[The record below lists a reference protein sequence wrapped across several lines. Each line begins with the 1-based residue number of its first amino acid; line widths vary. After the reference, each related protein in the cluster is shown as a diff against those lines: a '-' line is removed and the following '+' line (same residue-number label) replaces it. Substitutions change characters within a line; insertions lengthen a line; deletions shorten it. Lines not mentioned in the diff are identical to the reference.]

1 MVPSQAAGSQ
11 PDFFPLPRPPGPQ
24 GFLLRSVA
32 RLPRPC
38 LFSTT
43 RESVSLCPLPAS
55 GFPYRVGFS
64 VTSLA
69 ASHDRAGGSPWVR
82 RTASPDAVRLHIGS
96 VHRISGLALSCL
108 LDLLPN
114 AIEPVRCSLRTWVLP
129 HTSSGPAISD
139 SALVLL
145 VWLFRPVTASV
156 LLPATPEG
164 QRMRH
169 ARRTLNPPAMLAVG
183 NGFTSY

>member
-1 MVPSQAAGSQ
+1 M
-11 PDFFPLPRPPGPQ
+11 
-24 GFLLRSVA
+24 
-32 RLPRPC
+32 
-38 LFSTT
+38 
-43 RESVSLCPLPAS
+43 
-55 GFPYRVGFS
+55 
-64 VTSLA
+64 SLA
-69 ASHDRAGGSPWVR
+69 ASHDRVGGSPWVR

-96 VHRISGLALSCL
+96 VHRILGLAHSSL

-129 HTSSGPAISD
+129 HTSSGPAISG

-145 VWLFRPVTASV
+145 VWLFRPVTVSV

-169 ARRTLNPPAMLAVG
+169 ARRTPSPPAKQVG
-183 NGFTSY
+183 YQVGLKLLTPSFSRWE

>member
-1 MVPSQAAGSQ
+1 MCDSRVRLPESFQSSGLMCGAVASGGFSA
-11 PDFFPLPRPPGPQ
+11 DFLPLPRPPGPQ

-38 LFSTT
+38 LLSTT

-64 VTSLA
+64 VMSLA
-69 ASHDRAGGSPWVR
+69 ASHVRAGGSPWVR

-96 VHRISGLALSCL
+96 VHRISGLALSRL

-114 AIEPVRCSLRTWVLP
+114 AIERFAVRYVPGFYLILP
-129 HTSSGPAISD
+129 LDLPFLTVPLSYWCGSS
-139 SALVLL
+139 V
-145 VWLFRPVTASV
+145 R
-156 LLPATPEG
+156 
-164 QRMRH
+164 
-169 ARRTLNPPAMLAVG
+169 
-183 NGFTSY
+183 